1 MRASFSICILI
12 NLIDPRFSLGGG
24 SSQDYEIGINSTL
37 GSFVNKQVQWKHKNK
52 KWRIQMVLLS
62 DFLYF
67 NSENFS
73 LARYRSQVVCFTY
86 NQFEFNFKPLIME

>member
-37 GSFVNKQVQWKHKNK
+37 GSFVNKQVQ
-52 KWRIQMVLLS
+52 
-62 DFLYF
+62 
-67 NSENFS
+67 
-73 LARYRSQVVCFTY
+73 
-86 NQFEFNFKPLIME
+86 